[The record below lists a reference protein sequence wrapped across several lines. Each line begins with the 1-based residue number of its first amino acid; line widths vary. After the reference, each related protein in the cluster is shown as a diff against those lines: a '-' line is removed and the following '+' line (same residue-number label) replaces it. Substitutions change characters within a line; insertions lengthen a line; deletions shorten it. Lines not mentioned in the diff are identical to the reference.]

1 MSRQILTEHVLHNQ
15 PTMLIPDR
23 EMHMIQYTP
32 DNSSDRYEG
41 QMQMLG
47 FTLCSVCVWRER
59 ERLKGVWIEYNKS
72 KYLRGKTKEKRG
84 DLPVMSISLHCSSNF
99 VRVSWHC
106 STWRK
111 TILPSSSHGHL
122 ALLFWSYSTSHKG
135 KGVCEAK
142 V

>member
-59 ERLKGVWIEYNKS
+59 EIKGGLDRIQ
-72 KYLRGKTKEKRG
+72 
-84 DLPVMSISLHCSSNF
+84 
-99 VRVSWHC
+99 
-106 STWRK
+106 
-111 TILPSSSHGHL
+111 
-122 ALLFWSYSTSHKG
+122 
-135 KGVCEAK
+135 
-142 V
+142 